1 MAAVTLPVVTTYNDK
16 GVKSAQLSLKGLM
29 KSQLSAG
36 LSAAAL
42 VQQLGK
48 SLTAFAEDEKAQQ
61 QLKIAVQN
69 STGATDLQVAGLESQ
84 IKKMEM
90 ASAVSD
96 DLLRPSMT
104 TLVRATK
111 DVTRAQDLLNL
122 ALDISA
128 GTGRDLTTVSLALA
142 RAENGQFGA
151 LTKLGVSLD
160 ANAVK
165 AKDFDTIQQQL
176 ALSFKGAS
184 EAAADSTAGGMAK
197 FQIVV
202 DNLYEAVGEKLSPA
216 LNDLVTI
223 AGKVVPSATDK
234 ASGSGNKFTDAL
246 KTLVINVLPVAQ
258 NLKGLANI
266 LDLVAGESD
275 KVKKSVGFTSAEFR
289 LMDQLLTNKHKKT
302 LELTAD
308 QLAALKKKQ
317 DDARKAA
324 KEHATTLRD
333 RVATAVKT
341 VGENFAE
348 AQKQL
353 SDFANST
360 RDSIRSFVSL
370 ADASKTQS
378 DAELEMTEALK
389 ARKDAYA
396 DLAKLN
402 MWDDVTAYAEA
413 LQKVADAEQNVTD
426 AQTTRAKSNFGQVFA
441 DQIAKAKEFASNLSV
456 LAGQGLSQDGLAQ
469 LLNLGPVA
477 GAQVTSEMIAGT
489 GSLSLGALNAGLSD
503 IAAAGQSLGDV
514 AGNAFFG
521 GNVAAGQAAMT
532 QARTYQISVNAGL
545 VSNPAQVGRDIIE
558 AIKSA
563 ERLSG
568 QVFVSV

>member
-29 KSQLSAG
+29 KSQLGAG

-111 DVTRAQDLLNL
+111 DVTRAQDLLAL
-122 ALDISA
+122 ALNISA

-176 ALSFKGAS
+176 AISFKGAS

-216 LNDLVTI
+216 LNDLITI

-289 LMDQLLTNKHKKT
+289 LMDQLLTNKHNKT
-302 LELTAD
+302 LQLTAA
-308 QLAALKKKQ
+308 QLADIKKKQ

-353 SDFANST
+353 TDFANST

-370 ADASKTQS
+370 ADAFKTQTDA
-378 DAELEMTEALK
+378 DAEITDALK

-402 MWDDVTAYAEA
+402 PVEDAEQYAEA
-413 LQKVADAEQNVTD
+413 LQKVADAEKNVTD
-426 AQTTRAKSNFGQVFA
+426 AQTTRAKSNYGQVFA
-441 DQIAKAKEFASNLSV
+441 DQIAKAKEFATNLTT
-456 LAGQGLSQDGLAQ
+456 LAGQGLSRDGLAQ

-521 GNVAAGQAAMT
+521 GNVAAGQAALT